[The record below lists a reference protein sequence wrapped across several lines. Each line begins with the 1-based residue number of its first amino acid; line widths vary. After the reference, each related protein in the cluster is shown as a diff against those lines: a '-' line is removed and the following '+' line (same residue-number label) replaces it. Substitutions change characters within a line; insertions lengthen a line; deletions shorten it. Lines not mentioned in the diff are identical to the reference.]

1 MVQARF
7 LIIALLL
14 IQTSV
19 FAQDAVLERVR
30 IEVVSTQR
38 QYDNETHVSAFQGEK
53 LPIVEFEA
61 EFQDGG
67 EVTGIELQFPNSSI
81 RLTDSERDG
90 DIFRLSDIVQ
100 SSNISLFRGT
110 YRLNVEPNQGDN
122 LEYEFHVDFDL
133 NEDFPEVRYP
143 IDGIDRIDYQLFDA
157 EWDAFADSY
166 RIDLFDFPLG
176 GFHQTI
182 RTFSEIIDLG
192 GEVDRNEAYELWIGS
207 TEEEFG
213 DTDGNFEVEA
223 WFTSSAVLFF
233 CTGPRSRNQ
242 LSEYNSSE
250 IIESAS
256 VINRVKRVGQFSDNP
271 SQSFV
276 ARVVGNRLFD
286 VETAR
291 IKGEMDGR
299 LDNIFVRLDSVVP
312 QQVFE
317 KEISAQP
324 GDSYLFLVEFLE
336 FFGSQTCKVAQTL
349 STFPEIVTP
358 SSNAS
363 GLSGDLMVEWNWSGP
378 QIVRF
383 EVALQ
388 EIGSPTETDRIVV
401 QAGEPMEAEFTGLLD
416 NSDYQLQV
424 SAHTADGAEAVT
436 CIWVST
442 GLQGDANNDGIISGL
457 DLFGETLVWHSSLP
471 NNQSFP
477 ATSSL
482 GRIDMNGDEV
492 VD

>member
-1 MVQARF
+1 M
-7 LIIALLL
+7 
-14 IQTSV
+14 

-61 EFQDGG
+61 EFHDGG

-110 YRLNVEPNQGDN
+110 YRLTVEPNQGDN
-122 LEYEFHVDFDL
+122 LEYEFDVDFDL

-213 DTDGNFEVEA
+213 DTDG
-223 WFTSSAVLFF
+223 
-233 CTGPRSRNQ
+233 
-242 LSEYNSSE
+242 
-250 IIESAS
+250 
-256 VINRVKRVGQFSDNP
+256 
-271 SQSFV
+271 
-276 ARVVGNRLFD
+276 
-286 VETAR
+286 
-291 IKGEMDGR
+291 
-299 LDNIFVRLDSVVP
+299 
-312 QQVFE
+312 
-317 KEISAQP
+317 
-324 GDSYLFLVEFLE
+324 
-336 FFGSQTCKVAQTL
+336 
-349 STFPEIVTP
+349 
-358 SSNAS
+358 
-363 GLSGDLMVEWNWSGP
+363 
-378 QIVRF
+378 
-383 EVALQ
+383 
-388 EIGSPTETDRIVV
+388 
-401 QAGEPMEAEFTGLLD
+401 
-416 NSDYQLQV
+416 
-424 SAHTADGAEAVT
+424 
-436 CIWVST
+436 
-442 GLQGDANNDGIISGL
+442 
-457 DLFGETLVWHSSLP
+457 
-471 NNQSFP
+471 
-477 ATSSL
+477 
-482 GRIDMNGDEV
+482 
-492 VD
+492 